1 MRMTLS
7 EYFLTTTQRSRSRR
21 GIRVIVFSISPSS
34 IRSPRIF
41 TW

>member
-7 EYFLTTTQRSRSRR
+7 EYFLTSATQSVTPGYSL
-21 GIRVIVFSISPSS
+21 IVFSISPSS
-34 IRSPRIF
+34 IRSPRIL